1 MVVSKAPSLA
11 SSNRR
16 IIPIYADGFL
26 AICAGAVGGEPFGQ
40 EPFYWVAFA
49 GALLLMSFCNHV
61 LLTISTGASIGK
73 LIGGLRV
80 IRVADLGRPRLGPAV
95 RRWLWGFYYILLGP
109 VMFLT
114 GTDMDHMDVAG
125 LRIVRRADLRR

>member
-1 MVVSKAPSLA
+1 MATAGVPPLA

-16 IIPIYADGFL
+16 IIPIYTDGFI
-26 AICAGAVGGEPFGQ
+26 AICAGIIASAPYGQ
-40 EPFYWVAFA
+40 AAYYWVVFV

-61 LLTISTGASIGK
+61 LLAVVTGGSVGK

-80 IRVADLGRPRLGPAV
+80 IRTCDLGRPRIGQAI
-95 RRWLWGFYYILLGP
+95 RRWLWGFYYIALSP

-114 GTDMDHMDVAG
+114 GTDMDHLDIAG